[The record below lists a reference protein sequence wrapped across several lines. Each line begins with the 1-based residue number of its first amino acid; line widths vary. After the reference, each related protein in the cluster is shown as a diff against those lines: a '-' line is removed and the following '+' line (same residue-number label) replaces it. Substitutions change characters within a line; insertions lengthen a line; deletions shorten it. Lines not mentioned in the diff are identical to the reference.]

1 MFNNNADKNTSS
13 SGNQVC
19 SLLKQVQMANDMG
32 FMDFRA
38 LCAFLSSLN
47 ALFAVIAILGNC
59 VVFAAFYRY
68 ELLRTPSNLL
78 LLCLSFCD
86 LLVGLVTQ
94 PLFAA
99 ETGLV
104 AANSSAACSLKDLY
118 VIFLF
123 TFSSS
128 SMLHVC
134 LISVERFIAIFY
146 PFKHQRFLTKK
157 AVVIF
162 SVVFWISWTLLTV
175 FTRREHGGGLIGYSR
190 LAFVIFS
197 ALVVLVINLRLW
209 LEARKH
215 SRRIRNALPLPT
227 LSAPATSSEGS
238 RESQAAI
245 AKAARDSK
253 AAKTIFLITGVL
265 IACNLPLIAT
275 FIARKFYGLR
285 GRAVTL
291 LWFAANTIVLV
302 PAILNPVIYCWRRRD
317 IRVSIKRMFG
327 CRNTVGVQR

>member
-1 MFNNNADKNTSS
+1 MPFSNNTTVSETNLTNSTRSF
-13 SGNQVC
+13 SGNKLC
-19 SLLKQVQMANDMG
+19 PLLKQVQMANDMG
-32 FMDFRA
+32 LADFRA

-47 ALFAVIAILGNC
+47 AFLAVIAILGNC

-104 AANSSAACSLKDLY
+104 AANSRAACSLKDLY

-190 LAFVIFS
+190 MAFVIFS
-197 ALVVLVINLRLW
+197 AFFILVINIRLW
-209 LEARKH
+209 IEARRH
-215 SRRIRNALPLPT
+215 SNRIQATVPGQSILEEQSISRN
-227 LSAPATSSEGS
+227 SSM
-238 RESQAAI
+238 
-245 AKAARDSK
+245 SK
-253 AAKTIFLITGVL
+253 AAKTTLLVIVL
-265 IACNLPLIAT
+265 LMLCNLPLIAT

-285 GRAVTL
+285 ERLVTL
-291 LWFAANTIVLV
+291 LWFASNTIVLTQ
-302 PAILNPVIYCWRRRD
+302 AILNPVIYCWRTRD

-327 CRNTVGVQR
+327 CRNTVGIQGQ